1 MQRSTTWVALA
12 AAIAATSVVVAGELP
27 PSGELSCRG
36 TAMGECNYR
45 DASSD
50 LLLQWPTDWPVRRL
64 KLVTETGPVARS
76 RHRDATRWVSVEYL
90 PDDPALP
97 EVPLFYVAVLR
108 LADWVAQSMHAPVP
122 AGVEVATGR
131 DHVAVVSLQ
140 PANPFPPGSRD
151 ADIYDALRPGPAEIS
166 LIVRFP
172 PP

>member
-1 MQRSTTWVALA
+1 MRRSTTWAGFAVA
-12 AAIAATSVVVAGELP
+12 AAATGVVVAGELP
-27 PSGELSCRG
+27 PSGELSCRDR
-36 TAMGECNYR
+36 AMGECNYR
-45 DASSD
+45 DASSG

-97 EVPLFYVAVLR
+97 EVPLFHLAVLH
-108 LADWVAQSMHAPVP
+108 LADWVAQSTNAQMP

-131 DHVAVVSLQ
+131 DHVAVASSQ
-140 PANPFPPGSRD
+140 SASPFPPGSRD